1 MQVCHSM
8 VSGSS
13 MLARKSSPFWPRPTD
28 FSKWPIKSLAA
39 SDGPDSTRIPMPSLS
54 SPLRQA
60 FPPQRDFPSVPRRL
74 LDICCR
80 WRPEET
86 PRRSSLC
93 TTNCSLLC
101 QRKMTAGDSPEAN
114 KLPELK
120 LGISFLRVLDP
131 PSSSFFFAFD
141 GFPVLALQMPGR
153 RRVSYLSSKP
163 FPLYAFLPPCFSSGF
178 FAKPY

>member
-60 FPPQRDFPSVPRRL
+60 FPPQRDFPSAPRRL

-86 PRRSSLC
+86 PPSLFSVHHKLLASLPEK
-93 TTNCSLLC
+93 NDGGRFAGSQQIARVKIRYFFSAGSWSPFIFFLLC
-101 QRKMTAGDSPEAN
+101 FWWFPGSRASDARQAQGF
-114 KLPELK
+114 
-120 LGISFLRVLDP
+120 ISFFKALPAVRFLA
-131 PSSSFFFAFD
+131 SLFFIWLF
-141 GFPVLALQMPGR
+141 
-153 RRVSYLSSKP
+153 
-163 FPLYAFLPPCFSSGF
+163 C
-178 FAKPY
+178 